1 MSSIRGLL
9 ACCVIAAAS
18 PAGAQ
23 PASPAGVQPGP
34 SAGVR
39 LADALFRKG
48 RERMAAGQYA
58 EACEAF
64 AQSQKLAPQVTTL
77 LNLAGCREKSGQIA
91 TAQRLFA
98 EAEAQT
104 RPESDEAM
112 AQLHQ
117 VALGHVARLEPRVS
131 KLTIRVWEEGAR
143 KLPGLEIYR
152 DGERIPA
159 EMWNQGQPIDG
170 GTYTVVAR
178 APGAQG
184 WSERVTVA
192 AEADTRTVDVPLLQ
206 PVPRPPESPQ
216 SAQPRGRS
224 LGLPLGVGAG
234 AVALL
239 GGALGFALWGNS
251 TYDEAKAEMVDQAR
265 RDSLE
270 TSANHKR
277 YVAQG
282 LAVAGVAGA
291 GVAVWLYLRQ
301 SGGRA
306 EASATRAGL
315 RLTPTASGIGVI
327 GRF

>member
-1 MSSIRGLL
+1 M
-9 ACCVIAAAS
+9 
-18 PAGAQ
+18 AGE
-23 PASPAGVQPGP
+23 
-34 SAGVR
+34 
-39 LADALFRKG
+39 ADALFRQG
-48 RERMAAGQYA
+48 RELMASGQYA

-64 AQSQKLAPQVTTL
+64 AQSQELAPQVTTL
-77 LNLAGCREKSGQIA
+77 LNLAGCFEKSGKIV

-104 RPESDEAM
+104 RAQSDEAM

-117 VALGHVARLEPRVS
+117 VALGHVARLAPRLS
-131 KLTIRVWEEGAR
+131 KLTVHVGEEIAE
-143 KLPGLEIYR
+143 KLPGLEILR

-170 GTYTVVAR
+170 GTYTIVAR
-178 APGAQG
+178 APGAQE
-184 WSERVTVA
+184 WSQQVTVA
-192 AEADTRTVDVPLLQ
+192 VEADAQTVDVPALQ
-206 PVPRPPESPQ
+206 PLPKPTESPRHAEP
-216 SAQPRGRS
+216 SGRS
-224 LGLPLGVGAG
+224 LGLPIGVGAG
-234 AVALL
+234 AVAVL

-251 TYDEAKAEMVDQAR
+251 TYDDAKAEMGDQER

-270 TSANHKR
+270 SSANHKR

-282 LAVAGVAGA
+282 LAVAGIAGA

-306 EASATRAGL
+306 ESSATRTGL
-315 RLTPTASGIGVI
+315 RLAPSASGIGVI